1 MFKSGYKAVASAM
14 EISTPIVDRSVD
26 EPSDKMLR
34 RKKKR
39 LRKSAESY
47 YVDELQHYIKELKLA
62 KKKSDQGNKM
72 KNIVSRSY
80 IKFSEDGLKNVLD
93 EAQEFAMNNPKSVG
107 KVAGLIKTARKL
119 LGRMQKLRKSFDA
132 FKEKKIMMRHMMLYL
147 KRYIQH
153 MEEAVKGGHNELDKD
168 FVMERFRKINEFL
181 STIDNIYRSPSEE
194 VGASKEYHE
203 MMLLHRKAKAL
214 FRRYS
219 KYIMKMKGMQK
230 LRKSKVD
237 PKQLKMGIKIEYE
250 HTSDKKVA
258 EKIALDHLAEIPNY
272 YTLLTEME
280 SKAKKSKKIKKYALE
295 DSPQT
300 VKVKRA
306 MQAAIIKM
314 NGLSRAILTVLLS
327 SQKPTRATINKFAT
341 QMSFAHSLLK
351 KYKKLKGTD
360 EYNILSH
367 KLDTADIV
375 YSRLIKRLGGPD
387 EIQGVQKVFGS
398 AALRAGMAVGRRAIK
413 PLANIARR
421 TSAKAGIK
429 AGKKGLRT
437 GLKAIDRAGRKATVV
452 GRKLARKHVPKKARG
467 AAKFVAPLAGEMAVA
482 NRINAVRRRASSAAG
497 FDKAMSDID
506 GIKKMI
512 VDETKRKKRRK
523 RRSQTPYVHAWR
535 FPGVG

>member
-1 MFKSGYKAVASAM
+1 MFKSAYKAVASAM
-14 EISTPIVDRSVD
+14 NISTPIVDRSVD
-26 EPSDKMLR
+26 KPSDKMLR
-34 RKKKR
+34 RKKK
-39 LRKSAESY
+39 
-47 YVDELQHYIKELKLA
+47 
-62 KKKSDQGNKM
+62 
-72 KNIVSRSY
+72 
-80 IKFSEDGLKNVLD
+80 
-93 EAQEFAMNNPKSVG
+93 
-107 KVAGLIKTARKL
+107 
-119 LGRMQKLRKSFDA
+119 KLRK
-132 FKEKKIMMRHMMLYL
+132 KKDDNVKIEIEVSGYDIDSEGGLVGL
-147 KRYIQH
+147 LEEIKR
-153 MEEAVKGGHNELDKD
+153 MGNAGN
-168 FVMERFRKINEFL
+168 
-181 STIDNIYRSPSEE
+181 SRS
-194 VGASKEYHE
+194 
-203 MMLLHRKAKAL
+203 
-214 FRRYS
+214 
-219 KYIMKMKGMQK
+219 
-230 LRKSKVD
+230 
-237 PKQLKMGIKIEYE
+237 IKIEDYGGRDRFDWDGDG
-250 HTSDKKVA
+250 SDKIDSLKVDG
-258 EKIALDHLAEIPNY
+258 EDRP
-272 YTLLTEME
+272 
-280 SKAKKSKKIKKYALE
+280 KKKGKKIKKYALE

-360 EYNILSH
+360 EYS
-367 KLDTADIV
+367 KLMSKLAVADTI

-523 RRSQTPYVHAWR
+523 RKSQTPYVHAWR